1 MAANSKLV
9 TAEDTI
15 SPKVFWPVAVGL
27 LLTFAGSFLA
37 AVTPEM
43 LGALGPFAVP
53 MAMGLTALAA
63 AVTGYLKSDRLR
75 AIGVEATSAVIATA
89 PTSETVPPVMPPQ
102 PGEDLQLEDLQ
113 PAGADLQPAGADPAG
128 ELRDEVATVRGE
140 DPERVAD

>member
-9 TAEDTI
+9 TAEDTV

-27 LLTFAGSFLA
+27 VLTFAGSFLA

-53 MAMGLTALAA
+53 MAMGLTALAT

-75 AIGVEATSAVIATA
+75 AIGVEATAAVIAVP
-89 PTSETVPPVMPPQ
+89 PTSEVVPPAVPPQ
-102 PGEDLQLEDLQ
+102 PWEDPYDADL
-113 PAGADLQPAGADPAG
+113 PLAGADLPPEGGDVAAG
-128 ELRDEVATVRGE
+128 LQDEVAAARGE
-140 DPERVAD
+140 VPSVAE